1 MCLAPL
7 LDSHT
12 QLQTGSVN
20 TIRTNSVA
28 EQPAPVHDM
37 AQFSPGLYISIE
49 SNYIETV
56 TETEE

>member
-1 MCLAPL
+1 MSSTVHFPAM
-7 LDSHT
+7 
-12 QLQTGSVN
+12 
-20 TIRTNSVA
+20 SVA

>member
-1 MCLAPL
+1 MLVFHNFDCA
-7 LDSHT
+7 
-12 QLQTGSVN
+12 
-20 TIRTNSVA
+20 VA